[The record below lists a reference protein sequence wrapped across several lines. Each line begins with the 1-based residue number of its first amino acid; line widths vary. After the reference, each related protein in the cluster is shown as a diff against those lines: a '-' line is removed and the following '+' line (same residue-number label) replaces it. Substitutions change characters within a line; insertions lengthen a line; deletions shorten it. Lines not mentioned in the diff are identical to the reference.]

1 MRFLSAPHTIA
12 EYRHQQFRKFEV
24 LGLTATSAIALGG
37 LAVGAGGLAYQMS
50 QGSKGGGGGGSSYG
64 GIGSN
69 YAQPPAPLDYN
80 QILAQANAG
89 AQQQSQ
95 SILSAY
101 PQYTDAALG
110 TIGTLASNLNDANT
124 AQAYNWLGQA
134 GGAVGNINSMA
145 QNVAGVAPQIG
156 QQGDNLASLGGFM
169 QGYGTQQLANAGPN
183 AIENN
188 LMGQANS
195 NLSLG
200 SSLSNE
206 DARQATQQAQA
217 SFAQNG
223 LGNSAGAAATGILD
237 RYQLGQQRLQQRQG
251 AAVQADNTV
260 NSNVIA
266 RQGVGLSAL
275 GQAGNNFGNAASA
288 YGQEA
293 GAYGTAG
300 NLYGTAGNLA
310 TNVAAGYIAAD
321 PYQRALNPG
330 IAISGQALGS
340 LGQTYSGQNQ
350 LAGDVASFNTNMG
363 ASMYNANQTNQAAM
377 YAAQLQSQATQQA
390 SQNSLMGSG
399 LGALGSLGGAYLQ
412 SQAGNGYGL
421 PTAQQAYGMSAS
433 SALGQANSQYL
444 GSNGQYFQNL
454 L

>member
-1 MRFLSAPHTIA
+1 MP
-12 EYRHQQFRKFEV
+12 
-24 LGLTATSAIALGG
+24 AIVEIVKGVRALG
-37 LAVGAGGLAYQMS
+37 MES
-50 QGSKGGGGGGSSYG
+50 CM
-64 GIGSN
+64 
-69 YAQPPAPLDYN
+69 
-80 QILAQANAG
+80 
-89 AQQQSQ
+89 
-95 SILSAY
+95 
-101 PQYTDAALG
+101 TLG
-110 TIGTLASNLNDANT
+110 MLTP
-124 AQAYNWLGQA
+124 GQA
-134 GGAVGNINSMA
+134 E
-145 QNVAGVAPQIG
+145 
-156 QQGDNLASLGGFM
+156 
-169 QGYGTQQLANAGPN
+169 QLANAGPN

-412 SQAGNGYGL
+412 SQ
-421 PTAQQAYGMSAS
+421 QAYGMSAS

>member
-1 MRFLSAPHTIA
+1 MRFLSAPHTLA
-12 EYRHQQFRKFEV
+12 DYRHQQFRKFEV
-24 LGLTATSAIALGG
+24 LAACATALGAS
-37 LAVGAGGLAYQMS
+37 AVVAAGAGAIGTAAIGYGTSKLMS
-50 QGSKGGGGGGSSYG
+50 GSGSKGGGGSSGYG
-64 GIGSN
+64 GMGSG
-69 YAQPPAPLDYN
+69 YAQQPQPIDYATL
-80 QILAQANAG
+80 LAQANAG
-89 AQQQSQ
+89 AAQQSQ
-95 SILSAY
+95 SILAAY

-134 GGAVGNINSMA
+134 GGAVGNINAMA

-156 QQGDNLASLGGFM
+156 QQAGNLASLGGFM

-200 SSLSNE
+200 SSLSSE

-217 SFAQNG
+217 AFAQNG

-237 RYQLGQQRLQQRQG
+237 RYQLGQQRLMQRQG
-251 AAVQADNTV
+251 AAMQADNTV

-288 YGQEA
+288 YGQQA

-300 NLYGTAGNLA
+300 SLYGTAGNLA
-310 TNVAAGYIAAD
+310 ANVAQGYIAAD
-321 PYQRALNPG
+321 PYQRALSPG

-340 LGQTYSGQNQ
+340 LGQTYAGQNQ
-350 LAGDVASFNTNMG
+350 LAGDVASYNTNMG

-377 YAAQLQSQATQQA
+377 YAAQLQANATQQA

-399 LGALGSLGGAYLQ
+399 LGALGSLGGAYMQ
-412 SQAGNGYGL
+412 SQGLGSGYG
-421 PTAQQAYGMSAS
+421 GNAS
-433 SALGQANSQYL
+433 YLSRLSGWGSGQPPI
-444 GSNGQYFQNL
+444 
-454 L
+454 